1 MFTVSW
7 NCLQRYLRSVFC
19 KKGLASWLMILDRS
33 SALERPKIWRYT
45 PDIVVVGCGSVS
57 HGKII

>member
-7 NCLQRYLRSVFC
+7 YCLQCDLRSVFC
-19 KKGLASWLMILDRS
+19 KESFASWLMILDRS
-33 SALERPKIWRYT
+33 SALVRPVVWRYA
-45 PDIVVVGCGSVS
+45 PDIVVVGCGSVF